1 MFNPKNIF
9 SRKMT
14 TDNSQPTKNQSKD
27 AEPTIENVV
36 ADFNEL
42 KTEFN
47 EEDAIK
53 AAGAE
58 HILKLENEI
67 KQENDKLLRL
77 LAEFENYKKRTIKE
91 RAEWIKTAGQEII
104 NSLLP
109 VIDDFDRALKNLDDV
124 DDAVKEGIILIHVK
138 LKTIL
143 EQKGLTAMETI
154 GQKFDTDLHEAITN
168 IAADEN
174 MKGKIVDE
182 AEKGYYLNG
191 KVIRHAR
198 VIVGN

>member
-1 MFNPKNIF
+1 M
-9 SRKMT
+9 
-14 TDNSQPTKNQSKD
+14 
-27 AEPTIENVV
+27 
-36 ADFNEL
+36 
-42 KTEFN
+42 
-47 EEDAIK
+47 
-53 AAGAE
+53 
-58 HILKLENEI
+58 
-67 KQENDKLLRL
+67 
-77 LAEFENYKKRTIKE
+77 
-91 RAEWIKTAGQEII
+91 
-104 NSLLP
+104 
-109 VIDDFDRALKNLDDV
+109 